1 MNRYAIVAATAVL
14 AVSTAIPAVAAA
26 PARTAEEWH
35 SVTESWQPYPESEL
49 VLPADRY
56 CGDFAVRSTP
66 VFADVS
72 SRVLSRWESGGARE
86 TIYSGP
92 LQVEATNTTSDGSVQ
107 LDLSG
112 FARTK
117 QRPDGS
123 LARYEA
129 LGPVG
134 FGWPTGSV
142 GLPQGYYV
150 FDGRHVVRFPK
161 DGPRR
166 LVVDQGTETD
176 VCALLD

>member
-1 MNRYAIVAATAVL
+1 MIRTLVVALVASL
-14 AVSTAIPAVAAA
+14 AAGMPVAAA
-26 PARTAEEWH
+26 PATATSEDWH
-35 SVTESWQPYPESEL
+35 PVTEKWQPYPESEL
-49 VLPADRY
+49 FLPADRY
-56 CGDFAVRSTP
+56 CGDFDVRSTP
-66 VFADVS
+66 VFSDVS

-92 LQVEATNTTSDGSVQ
+92 LQVEATNTTTGDSVD

-112 FARTK
+112 FARTR

-150 FDGRHVVRFPK
+150 FDGQHVVRFPK

-166 LVVDQGTETD
+166 LVRDRGTETD

>member
-1 MNRYAIVAATAVL
+1 MRRSPLVTAVVALTALSSVTVAPATA
-14 AVSTAIPAVAAA
+14 STQEDWQPVQEA
-26 PARTAEEWH
+26 
-35 SVTESWQPYPESEL
+35 WQPYPESEL
-49 VLPADRY
+49 LLPADRY
-56 CGDFAVRSTP
+56 CGDFDVRSTP
-66 VFADVS
+66 VFSDVS

-92 LQVEATNTTSDGSVQ
+92 LQVEATNTTTGQSVE

-150 FDGRHVVRFPK
+150 FDGQHVVRFPQ

-166 LVVDQGTETD
+166 LVVDDGSETD